1 MKKAYRWIL
10 ALVLLSFV
18 IAGVFL
24 ALAPEQIPVHY
35 NASGQIDR
43 WGSKYEYLVMPVLTA
58 VFAGFMAWVAGYERK
73 KDRESNERVVA
84 GMTVWVLILFNVLWL
99 FFMVKA
105 VKIAQTDGAA
115 QELSARGMMIL
126 LMASFIPLGNRMP
139 KAQRNSLL
147 GLRTKWSMADDV
159 CWQKSQRLGG
169 IVMVTAGAVGVAV
182 MSVVPAG
189 WISWIAPVLILGAA
203 AVASIGSYGIWKR
216 QRKA

>member
-1 MKKAYRWIL
+1 MKKVYRWIL

-182 MSVVPAG
+182 MSVVPAD

-203 AVASIGSYGIWKR
+203 AVASIGSYWIWKR

>member
-1 MKKAYRWIL
+1 MKKVYRWIL

-189 WISWIAPVLILGAA
+189 WISWVAPVLILGAA

-216 QRKA
+216 QRKE

>member
-18 IAGVFL
+18 IARVFL

-182 MSVVPAG
+182 MSVVPAD

>member
-1 MKKAYRWIL
+1 MK
-10 ALVLLSFV
+10 VLRNQVYLKSV
-18 IAGVFL
+18 IAGIFL
-24 ALAPEQIPVHY
+24 ALAPEQIPVHF

-58 VFAGFMAWVAGYERK
+58 VFAGFMAWLARYEGK

-105 VKIAQTDGAA
+105 VKIAQTGEAA
-115 QELSARGMMIL
+115 QELSVRGMMIL

-189 WISWIAPVLILGAA
+189 WISWVAPVLILGAA
-203 AVASIGSYGIWKR
+203 AVASIGSYWIWKR
-216 QRKA
+216 QRKE

>member
-1 MKKAYRWIL
+1 MKKVYRWIL

-35 NASGQIDR
+35 NASGQINR

-147 GLRTKWSMADDV
+147 GLRTKWSVADDV

-189 WISWIAPVLILGAA
+189 WISWVAPVLILGAA

-216 QRKA
+216 QRKE

>member
-58 VFAGFMAWVAGYERK
+58 VFAGFMAWVAGYGRK

-189 WISWIAPVLILGAA
+189 WISWVAPVLILGAA

-216 QRKA
+216 QRKE

>member
-182 MSVVPAG
+182 MSVVPAD

>member
-1 MKKAYRWIL
+1 MKKVYRWIL

-18 IAGVFL
+18 IAGIFL

-58 VFAGFMAWVAGYERK
+58 VFAGFMVWVAGYERK

-99 FFMVKA
+99 FFMVNA

-115 QELSARGMMIL
+115 QELSVRGMMIL

-139 KAQRNSLL
+139 KAQRNSFL

-169 IVMVTAGAVGVAV
+169 ITMVAAGALGVALV
-182 MSVVPAG
+182 SVLPMDWGLCVVVALLLIMTAVDVAG
-189 WISWIAPVLILGAA
+189 TYL
-203 AVASIGSYGIWKR
+203 IWKR
-216 QRKA
+216 QQNK

>member
-1 MKKAYRWIL
+1 MKKVYRWIL

-115 QELSARGMMIL
+115 QELSVRGMMIL

-189 WISWIAPVLILGAA
+189 WISWVAPVLILGAA
-203 AVASIGSYGIWKR
+203 AVASIGSYWIWKR
-216 QRKA
+216 QRKE

>member
-84 GMTVWVLILFNVLWL
+84 GMTVWVLTLFNVLWL

-105 VKIAQTDGAA
+105 VKIAQTGEAA
-115 QELSARGMMIL
+115 QELSVRGMMIL

-216 QRKA
+216 QRKE

>member
-1 MKKAYRWIL
+1 MKKAYWWIL

-139 KAQRNSLL
+139 KARRNSLL

-182 MSVVPAG
+182 MSVVPAD

-203 AVASIGSYGIWKR
+203 AVASIGSYWIWKR

>member
-1 MKKAYRWIL
+1 MKKVYRWIL

-203 AVASIGSYGIWKR
+203 AVASIGSYWIWKR

>member
-35 NASGQIDR
+35 NASGQINR

-147 GLRTKWSMADDV
+147 GLRTKWSVADDV

-189 WISWIAPVLILGAA
+189 WISWVAPVLILGAA

-216 QRKA
+216 QRKE

>member
-18 IAGVFL
+18 IAGIFL

-58 VFAGFMAWVAGYERK
+58 AFAGFMAWVAGYERK

-126 LMASFIPLGNRMP
+126 LVASFIPLGNRMP

-189 WISWIAPVLILGAA
+189 WISWVAPVLILGAA

-216 QRKA
+216 QQNK

>member
-58 VFAGFMAWVAGYERK
+58 VFAGFMAWLAGYERK

>member
-18 IAGVFL
+18 IAGIFL

-126 LMASFIPLGNRMP
+126 LVASFIPLGNRMP

-189 WISWIAPVLILGAA
+189 WISWVAPVLILGAA

-216 QRKA
+216 QQNK

>member
-216 QRKA
+216 QRKE

>member
-58 VFAGFMAWVAGYERK
+58 VFAGFMAWLAGYERK

-84 GMTVWVLILFNVLWL
+84 GMTVWVLILFNALWL

-189 WISWIAPVLILGAA
+189 WISWVAPVLILGAA
-203 AVASIGSYGIWKR
+203 AVASIGSYWIWKQ
-216 QRKA
+216 QRKE